1 MYKTIIKIKRSTP
14 PAKLK
19 MINAIIRGLFNN
31 YAGQVKNSSRNPYVL
46 TFKGGDPE
54 WACLNLGTLALEDVP
69 GLLDY
74 ISSCWWI
81 DEENPEESSDVLK
94 VFATP
99 VY

>member
-19 MINAIIRGLFNN
+19 MINAILRGLFNN

-54 WACLNLGTLALEDVP
+54 WACLNLGTLARRCS
-69 GLLDY
+69 GLAGLYKQLLVD
-74 ISSCWWI
+74 
-81 DEENPEESSDVLK
+81 
-94 VFATP
+94 
-99 VY
+99 

>member
-1 MYKTIIKIKRSTP
+1 MHRTIIKIKESTP
-14 PAKLK
+14 PTKLRELTAV
-19 MINAIIRGLFNN
+19 IEGLFDNR
-31 YAGQVKNSSRNPYVL
+31 AGKVRNSSRNPYVL

-54 WACLNLGTLALEDVP
+54 WTCLSLGTLALEDVP

-81 DEENPEESSDVLK
+81 DEDPAESSDMLK
-94 VFATP
+94 VFETP